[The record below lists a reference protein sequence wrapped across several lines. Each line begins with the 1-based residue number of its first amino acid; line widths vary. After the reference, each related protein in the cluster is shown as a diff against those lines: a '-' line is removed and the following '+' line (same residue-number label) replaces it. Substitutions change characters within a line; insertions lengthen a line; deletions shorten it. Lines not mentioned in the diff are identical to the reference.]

1 MLERPSQE
9 PGPGPAPLP
18 VTPASPATN
27 IEGHQVQD
35 LADLVPDLL
44 KASAGYQLRFQVQV
58 VLNDAPDEVRT
69 KVEQLIDTR
78 LNEA

>member
-44 KASAGYQLRFQVQV
+44 EASAGYQLRFQVQV

-69 KVEQLIDTR
+69 KVEQLIDAR